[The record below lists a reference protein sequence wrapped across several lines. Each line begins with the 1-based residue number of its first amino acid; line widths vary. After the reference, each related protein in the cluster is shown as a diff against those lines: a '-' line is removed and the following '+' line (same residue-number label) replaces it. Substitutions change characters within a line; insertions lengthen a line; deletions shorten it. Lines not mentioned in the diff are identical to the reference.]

1 MTPDTPEDNSVDN
14 PADNSVDASSAE
26 DRIEDIALDEQ
37 TLGQRS
43 VAVERER
50 AIAIH
55 DLIAQNVFRPC
66 CEGEDDK
73 KKAVW
78 SGPFRLRLRVEERR
92 LVFEIAGTHGE
103 EQGRIFLSLAPFRK
117 IVRDYFQICESY
129 YDAVKKHSPSTIET
143 IDAARRGLH
152 DEGAILLVEQLT
164 GKIETDH
171 ASARRLFTLI
181 AMLYLRL

>member
-1 MTPDTPEDNSVDN
+1 MTPEKSGENSGE
-14 PADNSVDASSAE
+14 NSCEVVSAK
-26 DRIEDIALDEQ
+26 DRIVGLTLDEQ
-37 TLGQRS
+37 TIGQRS
-43 VAVERER
+43 AAVERER

-66 CEGEDDK
+66 GKCAAENEGCK
-73 KKAVW
+73 RRTW
-78 SGPFRLRLRVEERR
+78 SGPFRLHLRVQDRR
-92 LVFEIAGTHGE
+92 LVFEISGSDGD
-103 EQGRIFLSLAPFRK
+103 EQGCVFLLLAPFRK

-152 DEGAILLVEQLT
+152 DEGALLLVEHLAD
-164 GKIETDH
+164 KIETDH
-171 ASARRLFTLI
+171 ASARRLFMLI

>member
-1 MTPDTPEDNSVDN
+1 MTSETSSDTPS
-14 PADNSVDASSAE
+14 DASSSVK
-26 DRIEDIALDEQ
+26 DRIVALELDEQ
-37 TLGQRS
+37 TIGQRS
-43 VAVERER
+43 AAVERER

-66 CEGEDDK
+66 CEGEDREEG
-73 KKAVW
+73 KKAEW
-78 SGPFRLRLRVEERR
+78 SGPFRLRLRIEERR
-92 LVFEIAGTHGE
+92 LVFEIADTEGTK
-103 EQGRIFLSLAPFRK
+103 QGRIFLLLAPFRK

-152 DEGAILLVEQLT
+152 DEGAILLSEQLT

>member
-1 MTPDTPEDNSVDN
+1 MK
-14 PADNSVDASSAE
+14 
-26 DRIEDIALDEQ
+26 DRIVAIALDEQ
-37 TLGQRS
+37 TIGQRS
-43 VAVERER
+43 AAVERER

-66 CEGEDDK
+66 VDIEGEK
-73 KKAVW
+73 VAW
-78 SGPFRLRLRVEERR
+78 SGPFRLRLRVEDRR
-92 LVFEIAGTHGE
+92 LVFEIADTEGK
-103 EQGRIFLSLAPFRK
+103 EQGRIFLLLAPFRK

-152 DEGAILLVEQLT
+152 DEGATLLVEQMT
-164 GKIETDH
+164 DKIETDH

-181 AMLYLRL
+181 ALLYLRL